1 MNLGGNNQTN
11 ILRLYRDWRMAKIFF
26 LGFISGFPWLL
37 IASMVALWLKEE
49 GLSRSGIGLFGLVFG
64 VYAINALWA
73 PLVDGIKIPFLSK
86 RFGQRRAWIILMQIV
101 IAGGMLGMFLLPSAK
116 DHLWWVALMAFIIA
130 TASAT
135 QDVAIDATRIEM
147 IKTEEPEKISA
158 GSAMATSGWW
168 LGFGGGKALA
178 LPFVQLLQEAGIAN
192 AWQSGYLALIVIVI
206 LCIMGVIF
214 FIRVPDS
221 PPPPPPTQESM
232 VLRAVKLYA
241 NPLMSFVRRYTWS
254 LAILLLF
261 FIFFFKIGEAF
272 LGRMS
277 LVFYKE
283 VGFTKT
289 EIGLLSGGLG
299 TITVC
304 VFSIL
309 GSFVNARY
317 GLLKGL
323 FLGGI
328 AMAATNLF
336 LAALAIWPSKELFA
350 VAVVADQFTTAVS
363 TVAFVAFLSQL
374 CDRAYTATQYAA
386 LASIGN
392 LSRTT
397 LAAASGLIVDGL
409 GGNWAIFFVLTTLM
423 VLPSLALLF
432 IAKKRIALLMDGAT
446 TRIL

>member
-1 MNLGGNNQTN
+1 
-11 ILRLYRDWRMAKIFF
+11 
-26 LGFISGFPWLL
+26 
-37 IASMVALWLKEE
+37 
-49 GLSRSGIGLFGLVFG
+49 
-64 VYAINALWA
+64 
-73 PLVDGIKIPFLSK
+73 
-86 RFGQRRAWIILMQIV
+86 MQIV
-101 IAGGMLGMFLLPSAK
+101 IAVCMLCIFLLPSVNGYLGIFENFPPLLNLLTQYGDSWWAK
-116 DHLWWVALMAFIIA
+116 SILILDSRLFYLALLVFIIA

-178 LPFVQLLQEAGIAN
+178 LPFVQLLQEAGIVN
-192 AWQSGYLALIVIVI
+192 AWQSGYLALTVIVI

-214 FIRVPDS
+214 FIRVPGGPS
-221 PPPPPPTQESM
+221 P
-232 VLRAVKLYA
+232 RRRHK
-241 NPLMSFVRRYTWS
+241 NPWRCERSSCMPIPSCLLSAAIPCRWRYCCYFLSSFSKSARRFWDVC
-254 LAILLLF
+254 
-261 FIFFFKIGEAF
+261 
-272 LGRMS
+272 RWC
-277 LVFYKE
+277 
-283 VGFTKT
+283 FTKKS
-289 EIGLLSGGLG
+289 GSPKRKLVYSPAVWALSRYAF
-299 TITVC
+299 
-304 VFSIL
+304 FSIL

-397 LAAASGLIVDGL
+397 LAAASGFIVDGL
-409 GGNWAIFFVLTTLM
+409 GGNWAIFFVLTTIM

-432 IAKKRIALLMDGAT
+432 ITKKRIAPLMDGAT

>member
-1 MNLGGNNQTN
+1 
-11 ILRLYRDWRMAKIFF
+11 MA
-26 LGFISGFPWLL
+26 
-37 IASMVALWLKEE
+37 
-49 GLSRSGIGLFGLVFG
+49 
-64 VYAINALWA
+64 
-73 PLVDGIKIPFLSK
+73 
-86 RFGQRRAWIILMQIV
+86 
-101 IAGGMLGMFLLPSAK
+101 
-116 DHLWWVALMAFIIA
+116 
-130 TASAT
+130 
-135 QDVAIDATRIEM
+135 
-147 IKTEEPEKISA
+147 
-158 GSAMATSGWW
+158 
-168 LGFGGGKALA
+168 GFGGGKALA
-178 LPFVQLLQEAGIAN
+178 LPFVQLLQEAGIVN
-192 AWQSGYLALIVIVI
+192 AWQSGYLALTVIVI

-214 FIRVPDS
+214 FIRVPGGPS
-221 PPPPPPTQESM
+221 PPPPTQESM
-232 VLRAVKLYA
+232 ALRAVKLYA
-241 NPLMSFVRRYTWS
+241 NPLMSFVRRYTLS

-397 LAAASGLIVDGL
+397 LAAASGFIVDGL
-409 GGNWAIFFVLTTLM
+409 GGNWAIFFVLTTIM

-432 IAKKRIALLMDGAT
+432 ITKKRIAPLMDGAT

>member
-1 MNLGGNNQTN
+1 
-11 ILRLYRDWRMAKIFF
+11 
-26 LGFISGFPWLL
+26 
-37 IASMVALWLKEE
+37 
-49 GLSRSGIGLFGLVFG
+49 
-64 VYAINALWA
+64 
-73 PLVDGIKIPFLSK
+73 
-86 RFGQRRAWIILMQIV
+86 
-101 IAGGMLGMFLLPSAK
+101 
-116 DHLWWVALMAFIIA
+116 
-130 TASAT
+130 
-135 QDVAIDATRIEM
+135 M

-178 LPFVQLLQEAGIAN
+178 LPFVQLLQEAGIVN
-192 AWQSGYLALIVIVI
+192 AWQSGYLALTVIVI

-214 FIRVPDS
+214 FIRVPGGPS
-221 PPPPPPTQESM
+221 PPPPTQESM
-232 VLRAVKLYA
+232 ALRAVKLYA
-241 NPLMSFVRRYTWS
+241 NPLMSFVRRYTLS

-397 LAAASGLIVDGL
+397 LAAASGFIVDGL
-409 GGNWAIFFVLTTLM
+409 GGNWAIFFVLTTIM

-432 IAKKRIALLMDGAT
+432 ITKKRIAPLMDGAT

>member
-1 MNLGGNNQTN
+1 
-11 ILRLYRDWRMAKIFF
+11 
-26 LGFISGFPWLL
+26 
-37 IASMVALWLKEE
+37 
-49 GLSRSGIGLFGLVFG
+49 
-64 VYAINALWA
+64 
-73 PLVDGIKIPFLSK
+73 
-86 RFGQRRAWIILMQIV
+86 
-101 IAGGMLGMFLLPSAK
+101 
-116 DHLWWVALMAFIIA
+116 
-130 TASAT
+130 
-135 QDVAIDATRIEM
+135 
-147 IKTEEPEKISA
+147 
-158 GSAMATSGWW
+158 MATSGWW

-178 LPFVQLLQEAGIAN
+178 LPFVQLLQEAGIVN
-192 AWQSGYLALIVIVI
+192 AWQSGYLALTVIVI

-214 FIRVPDS
+214 FIRVPGGPS
-221 PPPPPPTQESM
+221 PPPPTQESM
-232 VLRAVKLYA
+232 ALRAVKLYA
-241 NPLMSFVRRYTWS
+241 NPLMSFVRRYTLS

-397 LAAASGLIVDGL
+397 LAAASGFIVDGL
-409 GGNWAIFFVLTTLM
+409 GGNWAIFFVLTTIM

-432 IAKKRIALLMDGAT
+432 ITKKRIAPLMDGAT

>member
-1 MNLGGNNQTN
+1 MDTGENNRPN
-11 ILRLYRDWRMAKIFF
+11 MLRLYRDWRMAKIFF

-73 PLVDGIKIPFLSK
+73 PVIDGIKIPFLSK
-86 RFGQRRAWIILMQIV
+86 MFGQRRAWIILMQIV
-101 IAGGMLGMFLLPSAK
+101 IAVCMLCIFLLPSVNGYLGIFENFPPLLNLLTQYGDSWWAK
-116 DHLWWVALMAFIIA
+116 SILILDSRLFYLALLVFIIA

-178 LPFVQLLQEAGIAN
+178 LPFVQLLQEAGIVN
-192 AWQSGYLALIVIVI
+192 AWQSGYLALTVIVI

-214 FIRVPDS
+214 FIRVPGGPS
-221 PPPPPPTQESM
+221 PPPPTQESM
-232 VLRAVKLYA
+232 ALRAVKLYA
-241 NPLMSFVRRYTWS
+241 NPLMSFVRRYTLS

-374 CDRAYTATQYAA
+374 CDRGVYGDTICG
-386 LASIGN
+386 IGIHRQ
-392 LSRTT
+392 SF
-397 LAAASGLIVDGL
+397 AHDF
-409 GGNWAIFFVLTTLM
+409 GGGQWLYC
-423 VLPSLALLF
+423 
-432 IAKKRIALLMDGAT
+432 
-446 TRIL
+446 

>member
-1 MNLGGNNQTN
+1 
-11 ILRLYRDWRMAKIFF
+11 
-26 LGFISGFPWLL
+26 
-37 IASMVALWLKEE
+37 
-49 GLSRSGIGLFGLVFG
+49 
-64 VYAINALWA
+64 
-73 PLVDGIKIPFLSK
+73 
-86 RFGQRRAWIILMQIV
+86 
-101 IAGGMLGMFLLPSAK
+101 
-116 DHLWWVALMAFIIA
+116 
-130 TASAT
+130 
-135 QDVAIDATRIEM
+135 M

-178 LPFVQLLQEAGIAN
+178 LPFVQLLQEAGIVN
-192 AWQSGYLALIVIVI
+192 AWQSGYLALTVIVI

-214 FIRVPDS
+214 FIRVPAVPHPRRRHKNPWRCERSSCMPIPSCLLSAAIPCRWRYCCYFLSSFSKSARRFWDVCRWCFTKKSGS
-221 PPPPPPTQESM
+221 P
-232 VLRAVKLYA
+232 
-241 NPLMSFVRRYTWS
+241 
-254 LAILLLF
+254 
-261 FIFFFKIGEAF
+261 
-272 LGRMS
+272 
-277 LVFYKE
+277 
-283 VGFTKT
+283 KT

-397 LAAASGLIVDGL
+397 LASGFIVDGL
-409 GGNWAIFFVLTTLM
+409 GGNWAIFFVLTTIM

-432 IAKKRIALLMDGAT
+432 ITKKRIAPLMDARQRGFCKN
-446 TRIL
+446 RRKRQEFYFFLRRQEI